1 MRINEIYIKEFV
13 LKEFWSQV
21 SEDLLDEVDGSGI
34 NSLLRRADEFIFKKF
49 RILPNNKSYFIAG
62 SARLYLYPKLR
73 DAFGLSGTIGDLD
86 IVIPNEELWVNA
98 GLTEEL
104 KNGGIY
110 RPLQD
115 GSVEAFTIW
124 APEKAGGSYA
134 DVKVR
139 STNEILADADLI
151 DGYYYMSMS
160 DVADYKTKLGRE
172 KEQEV
177 VNLINQYKESSTE
190 DKYGF
195 LRQII
200 KLIGLNNTKDFLSGI
215 KK

>member
-1 MRINEIYIKEFV
+1 
-13 LKEFWSQV
+13 
-21 SEDLLDEVDGSGI
+21 
-34 NSLLRRADEFIFKKF
+34 
-49 RILPNNKSYFIAG
+49 
-62 SARLYLYPKLR
+62 
-73 DAFGLSGTIGDLD
+73 
-86 IVIPNEELWVNA
+86 
-98 GLTEEL
+98 
-104 KNGGIY
+104 
-110 RPLQD
+110 
-115 GSVEAFTIW
+115 
-124 APEKAGGSYA
+124 
-134 DVKVR
+134 
-139 STNEILADADLI
+139 
-151 DGYYYMSMS
+151 MSMS